1 MVPFTQGPGADGL
14 DVEAEWSEKRGE
26 CGSPVG
32 EALEQRTA
40 TEPHKEPTTNLA
52 PSQPYLHDNNNDQ
65 IHFDRYNKISRNK
78 GGIRQV
84 TNLKR

>member
-14 DVEAEWSEKRGE
+14 DVEVEWSEKRGE

-40 TEPHKEPTTNLA
+40 TEPHKERPPTLLRPN
-52 PSQPYLHDNNNDQ
+52 H
-65 IHFDRYNKISRNK
+65 ISTTITTIKYISTATTKFREIK
-78 GGIRQV
+78 EEYD
-84 TNLKR
+84 K